1 MDARQTAHLGLL
13 AKGREQPLQPFVL
26 AQQARTGDRGEG
38 HPYQQLRV
46 VADTGP
52 LAGVGPAPVEHVFA
66 VRVRL
71 HIGRQRRAQPPLQ
84 IAQHAM
90 SRAPAGSGRHAVAVF
105 QRGQESMTQEWLGG
119 RQQGVPLG
127 GVDIGKGGK
136 RLDRHARQSGARRKA
151 SEAGRWKKA
160 PGGPAM
166 KPPFTKRRLRSILRR
181 AHNANGVIRRY
192 PAATAERKLGTLRVG
207 RITPEALSADNRRDG
222 G

>member
-1 MDARQTAHLGLL
+1 MDARQTARLGLL

-71 HIGRQRRAQPPLQ
+71 HIGRQRRAQPPLR

-151 SEAGRWKKA
+151 SEAGRWKKSA
-160 PGGPAM
+160 
-166 KPPFTKRRLRSILRR
+166 RRTRDETALHQAKASI
-181 AHNANGVIRRY
+181 H
-192 PAATAERKLGTLRVG
+192 PT
-207 RITPEALSADNRRDG
+207 
-222 G
+222 